1 MDLPTAPLDELNGQ
15 NEQSGQN
22 GLHDLNDRY
31 AIPFKLRFKALGD
44 GLIAADISNPH
55 ATASICLQGGQVLS
69 WQPTSTVEPVIW
81 LSSAAK
87 FSPQTSIR
95 GGIPVC
101 WPWFSAHSS
110 EVSFPMHGFA
120 RTQPWQVKGSRS
132 LDNGSTEIRLTMPI
146 TTAMQAMWS
155 HQAQLDMLI
164 NVGETLKI
172 ALITRNLGVSD
183 FTITEAL
190 HTYFSVSDVA
200 QVQVEG
206 LDGIHFHD
214 KAAGWT
220 EGDQAGAIGFAA
232 EVDRVYVNTPQR
244 CTIVDPAW
252 QRHIHIAKLG
262 SQSTVVWNPWAA
274 RAAQMGD
281 LGNADH
287 EVNQDGW
294 KRFVCVESA
303 NARENA
309 VTVPAGKS
317 HTMAVEY
324 RVEAI

>member
-1 MDLPTAPLDELNGQ
+1 MDFTPDTLAEPNDLI
-15 NEQSGQN
+15 
-22 GLHDLNDRY
+22 DLNNRF
-31 AIPFKLRFKALGD
+31 AIPFKLRFKALGE
-44 GLIAADISNPH
+44 GLIAIDINNAH
-55 ATASICLQGGQVLS
+55 GTASICLQGGQILS
-69 WQPTSTVEPVIW
+69 WQPVSTAEPMIW

-87 FSPQTSIR
+87 FAPQTSIR

-101 WPWFSAHSS
+101 WPWFSAHASDA
-110 EVSFPMHGFA
+110 SFPMHGFA
-120 RTQPWQVKGSRS
+120 RTQPWQVKSTRS
-132 LDNGSTEIRLTMPI
+132 LDDGSTEISLTLPL
-146 TTAMQAMWS
+146 TTAMQAMWP

-183 FTITEAL
+183 FVITEAL

-214 KAAGWT
+214 KAAGWS
-220 EGDQAGAIGFAA
+220 EGDQVGAISFAA
-232 EVDRVYVNTPQR
+232 EVDRVYVNTPER
-244 CTIVDPAW
+244 CTIVDPAFN
-252 QRHIHIAKLG
+252 RRIHIAKLG
-262 SQSTVVWNPWAA
+262 SQSTIVWNPWAA

-281 LGNADH
+281 LGTDDAS
-287 EVNQDGW
+287 GW

-309 VTVPAGKS
+309 VTVAAGKS

-324 RVEAI
+324 RVEAM

>member
-1 MDLPTAPLDELNGQ
+1 MDFTPDTLAEPNDLI
-15 NEQSGQN
+15 
-22 GLHDLNDRY
+22 DLNNRF
-31 AIPFKLRFKALGD
+31 AIPFKLRFKALGE
-44 GLIAADISNPH
+44 GLIAADINNAH
-55 ATASICLQGGQVLS
+55 GTASICLQGGQILS
-69 WQPTSTVEPVIW
+69 WQPVSTAEPMIW

-87 FSPQTSIR
+87 FAPQTSIR

-101 WPWFSAHSS
+101 WPWFSAHASDA
-110 EVSFPMHGFA
+110 SFPMHGFA
-120 RTQPWQVKGSRS
+120 RTQPWQVKSTRS
-132 LDNGSTEIRLTMPI
+132 LDDGSTEISLTLPL
-146 TTAMQAMWS
+146 TTAMQAMWP

-183 FTITEAL
+183 FVITEAL

-214 KAAGWT
+214 KAAGWS
-220 EGDQAGAIGFAA
+220 EGDQVGAISFAA
-232 EVDRVYVNTPQR
+232 EVDRVYVNTPER
-244 CTIVDPAW
+244 CTIVDPAFN
-252 QRHIHIAKLG
+252 RRIHIAKLG
-262 SQSTVVWNPWAA
+262 SQSTIVWNPWAA

-281 LGNADH
+281 LGTDDAS
-287 EVNQDGW
+287 GW

-309 VTVPAGKS
+309 VTVAAGKS

-324 RVEAI
+324 RVEAM

>member
-1 MDLPTAPLDELNGQ
+1 MNAL
-15 NEQSGQN
+15 
-22 GLHDLNDRY
+22 DLNDRF
-31 AIPFKLRFKALGD
+31 AIPFKLRFKEQGN
-44 GLIAADISNPH
+44 GLAAGVVVADITNAH

-69 WQPTSTVEPVIW
+69 WQPVTAADPVIW
-81 LSSAAK
+81 MSTDAQFVAGK
-87 FSPQTSIR
+87 SIR

-101 WPWFSAHSS
+101 WPWFGAHASNDKLP
-110 EVSFPMHGFA
+110 ENTLPAHGFA
-120 RTQPWQVKGSRS
+120 RTQPWQVKSTRS
-132 LDNGSTEIRLTMPI
+132 LDDGSTEISLTLPL
-146 TTAMQAMWS
+146 TDSMQAMWPHAS
-155 HQAQLDMLI
+155 PNMTQLDMLI

-172 ALITRNLGVSD
+172 ALITRNLGDVD

-190 HTYFSVSDVA
+190 HTYFSVSDITQPN

-220 EGDQAGAIGFAA
+220 EGDQVGAIPFSS
-232 EVDRVYVNTPQR
+232 EVDRVYVNTPER
-244 CTIVDPAW
+244 CTIVDAGFK
-252 QRHIHIAKLG
+252 RRIHITKLG
-262 SQSTVVWNPWAA
+262 SQSTVVWNPWAE

-281 LGNADH
+281 LG
-287 EVNQDGW
+287 EDGW

-303 NARENA
+303 NALSNA

-324 RVEAI
+324 RVELM

>member
-1 MDLPTAPLDELNGQ
+1 MDLRTASLA
-15 NEQSGQN
+15 
-22 GLHDLNDRY
+22 DLNNRF

-44 GLIAADISNPH
+44 DLNGLVTADISNAH

-69 WQPTSTVEPVIW
+69 WQPTSTAEPVIW
-81 LSSAAK
+81 LSTAAT
-87 FSPQTSIR
+87 FAPQTSIR

-101 WPWFSAHSS
+101 WPWFSAHSVDAS
-110 EVSFPMHGFA
+110 LPTHGFA

-146 TTAMQAMWS
+146 TTAMQAMWP

-164 NVGETLKI
+164 NVGATLKI
-172 ALITRNLGVSD
+172 ALITRNLGASD
-183 FTITEAL
+183 FAITEAL
-190 HTYFSVSDVA
+190 HTYFAVSDITQVN

-220 EGDQAGAIGFAA
+220 EGDQAGAISFAA
-232 EVDRVYVNTPQR
+232 EVDRVYVDTPER
-244 CTIVDPAW
+244 CMIVDPAW
-252 QRHIHIAKLG
+252 QRRIHIAKLG

-281 LGNADH
+281 LGTDDSN
-287 EVNQDGW
+287 GW

-324 RVEAI
+324 RVEAL